1 MPATVPA
8 SRDAV
13 VDQTDPVPV
22 PRELSSL
29 RTSRC
34 RYRECSARVF
44 RTGLEA
50 GGGIRVVLF

>member
-13 VDQTDPVPV
+13 VDQTEPVPV

-34 RYRECSARVF
+34 RYRGCSAGVF